1 VWRTVLD
8 GFGDIDMESPIAFLV
23 SATVLLVVPGP
34 TNSLIATSGAI
45 SGLRRTIFLL
55 PAELCAYMIAI
66 VGWGL
71 GLGAVVRFVPAAIVA
86 AKLAASAILVVSAWK
101 LWTFGGPGGQNRR
114 TGPQDIFLVTI
125 SNPKALIFALT
136 IVPYLKG
143 GGLRSA
149 SPYLAGLA
157 FLILIVGA
165 GWATIGAGLAHGLK
179 SVVSSAGFARIGA
192 MILLCFA
199 VGLVSTTLRAAEL

>member
-1 VWRTVLD
+1 
-8 GFGDIDMESPIAFLV
+8 MESLVAFV
-23 SATVLLVVPGP
+23 VAATALLVVPGP

-71 GLGAVVRFVPAAIVA
+71 GLGAVVRYVPAAIVA
-86 AKLAASAILVVSAWK
+86 AKLAASAILIVSAWR
-101 LWTFGGPGGQNRR
+101 LWSFGGQGGERRR
-114 TGPQDIFLVTI
+114 TGLQDIFLVTI

-136 IVPYLKG
+136 IVPYLKEG
-143 GGLRSA
+143 DLRSA
-149 SPYLAGLA
+149 SPYLAGLCI
-157 FLILIVGA
+157 LIPIVGA
-165 GWATIGAGLAHGLK
+165 GWAAMGAGLAHGLK
-179 SVVSSAGFARIGA
+179 SVVSSAAFARVGA

-199 VGLVSTTLRAAEL
+199 VVLVSTTLRAAVP